1 MSPKIFTRN
10 DIGVRKYDEYVS
22 IESGRGCLGQL
33 QSTCR
38 SKKTDVCPSKGGETP
53 RGITIYNGPT
63 ANNKSKDRKGNKM
76 YSSCKEKT
84 KSIAGSVEKNLESY
98 LVPNLDFGDPGT
110 MGSTYRPKSKIKNVY
125 YGSLDSN
132 FVDLKSGS
140 VNISD

>member
-10 DIGVRKYDEYVS
+10 DIGLKKYDEYVS
-22 IESGRGCLGQL
+22 MQSGRGCLGQL
-33 QSTCR
+33 QSTSR

-53 RGITIYNGPT
+53 RGITIYNGST

-98 LVPNLDFGDPGT
+98 LVPNLDFGDQGT
-110 MGSTYRPKSKIKNVY
+110 MGLTNRPKSKNKHVY

-132 FVDLKSGS
+132 FIDLKSGS